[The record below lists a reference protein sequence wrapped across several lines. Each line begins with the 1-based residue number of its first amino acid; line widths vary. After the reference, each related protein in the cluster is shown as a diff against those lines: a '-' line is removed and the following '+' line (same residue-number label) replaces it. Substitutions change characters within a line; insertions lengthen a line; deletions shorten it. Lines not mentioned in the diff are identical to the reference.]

1 MCGIVAIAGVSNV
14 VPRLLKSLHAL
25 EYRGYDSAGIA
36 VSVPGAIQTCR
47 AVGRI
52 TNLEARLAD
61 APLSGDAG
69 LAHTRW
75 ATHGAPTESNAHP
88 LSTSAVS
95 LVHNGIIENY
105 RQLRRML
112 ENEGRTF
119 KSETDTETV
128 LQLADAFLAEGKP
141 PVEAVRACVAE
152 LRGAFALVFVFR
164 DHPGLLIAAR
174 RGSPLA
180 LGLGEHENFVASDAL
195 ALAPHASK
203 VAYLEESD
211 LASVTRHSVQV
222 EDSTQRPVVR
232 QARPI
237 EAGQTVLDTGGHR
250 HFMAKEIH
258 EQPGVLGGLL
268 ARRLAASHS
277 EVLPLA
283 IPDTDPNQPLDLI
296 ACGTANYAAMVGE
309 RWIEEIA
316 DIRAKSQ
323 LASEFRYRPTPSGPT
338 ALAVFVSQSGETADT
353 LAALRLCRQQGRPT
367 IGIVNVEESSVARE
381 ADTVLATHAGPE
393 IGVASTKAFSAQLAT
408 LAFLAAHLGRKRG
421 TLDAPAESRIAAAL
435 SETPRLMA
443 EVIASEEAIRSIAT
457 LVSQTRLVLYLGRGT
472 MYPVALEGA
481 LKLKEITY
489 MHAEG
494 YAGGELKHGPIALV
508 DPNVAIVVLA
518 PRNSVFE
525 KSVSNMQEVIARGG
539 NAILLSDR
547 AGIAEAGADCAAT
560 VELPECS
567 DFVAPLVYA
576 PAIQLLA
583 YHVAVLRGTDVD
595 KPRNLAKSVTVE

>member
-408 LAFLAAHLGRKRG
+408 LAFPGSPSRPEARDTGCPRRKPYSGGSFRDASPDGRSHRIRRSHSFDRNLGLPDQARPLSRARDHVSCRTGRRSQTERNHLYARGRVCGRRIETWSDRVGRSECRHCPCWRRG
-421 TLDAPAESRIAAAL
+421 T
-435 SETPRLMA
+435 
-443 EVIASEEAIRSIAT
+443 ASSKNQF
-457 LVSQTRLVLYLGRGT
+457 QTCR
-472 MYPVALEGA
+472 
-481 LKLKEITY
+481 K
-489 MHAEG
+489 
-494 YAGGELKHGPIALV
+494 
-508 DPNVAIVVLA
+508 
-518 PRNSVFE
+518 
-525 KSVSNMQEVIARGG
+525 
-539 NAILLSDR
+539 
-547 AGIAEAGADCAAT
+547 
-560 VELPECS
+560 
-567 DFVAPLVYA
+567 
-576 PAIQLLA
+576 
-583 YHVAVLRGTDVD
+583 
-595 KPRNLAKSVTVE
+595 